1 MEVGVLDLLL
11 TASRVCYIT
20 VCFLGP
26 NIDVVHEDADSYSTS
41 LILVQVEVAAVPAR
55 HEAIEVPGVG
65 HARES
70 FVLDC
75 DYSPLSSLLRSVK
88 KNAEAL
94 VIWSVAEHIVKL
106 LRELWLVR
114 QEEYREAMRQI
125 LIRLEHKLD
134 INFNCAV
141 GL

>member
-1 MEVGVLDLLL
+1 M
-11 TASRVCYIT
+11 AK
-20 VCFLGP
+20 P
-26 NIDVVHEDADSYSTS
+26 TS
-41 LILVQVEVAAVPAR
+41 HLHHRQ
-55 HEAIEVPGVG
+55 H
-65 HARES
+65 HT
-70 FVLDC
+70 
-75 DYSPLSSLLRSVK
+75 YPLSSLLRSVK